1 MSAKKCR
8 WRDSN
13 PKRLYQIML
22 CHNGF
27 RFKPFHLFRSVPP
40 CGFFVMI
47 KIIITYRHKK
57 DPAVTVAVKEVKT
70 AA

>member
-1 MSAKKCR
+1 MSTKKCR

-13 PKRLYQIML
+13 PKRLCKIML

-27 RFKPFHLFRSVPP
+27 RFKPFHLFRTVPP
-40 CGFFVMI
+40 CGFFVVI
-47 KIIITYRHKK
+47 IFIITTRHKK
-57 DPAVTVAVKEVKT
+57 NPAVTVAVKEVKT